1 MKSINR
7 PVVLCQLLLW
17 GCIFFFMSTE
27 KAEAQK
33 EYNVLQNW
41 FLLRSDDNGLFRH
54 LLQQSTNYLEK
65 RTKTIAQINTLNDWK
80 KRQQWAKKTLLE
92 AIGPFPERTPLNAK
106 TLRVIHKMGY
116 RVEHILFE
124 SQPGFYVTSTLFIP
138 EPLTGK
144 APGIVYC
151 SGHSPTGYK
160 AAPYQQ
166 VLLNLVQKGFIVL
179 AFDPVGQGERLE
191 YLDEQTGKSKV
202 GSPTREHDMPG
213 PQTFITGSSQARYM
227 MWDGIRAVDYLL
239 SRPEVDPARI
249 GMTGRSGG
257 GTQTAFIG
265 ALDDRIL
272 ATAPECYITNFTRL
286 LQALGPPDAEQNLP
300 NIIGKEFDEPD
311 FLIARAPKPTLMIT
325 TLNDY
330 FNHQGSRDTYTEVS
344 RIYKSYGKSE
354 NFGMVEDIAPHAS
367 TRKNREAMYAFFQ
380 KTLTNPGNSKE
391 DSVEYL
397 TADEIR
403 VTATG
408 QLSTSQK
415 TETIFS
421 LNARHADKLVADLEI
436 ARKNPSV
443 HLPIVVLQAKK
454 LSGYIPPSQTDKP
467 VFVGVIPKKGFQI
480 EKYYI
485 KGEGDYVIPYLLFI
499 PSKANGKAVLYFSP
513 KGKTKLAESEEVL
526 ALVNGGCHV
535 LIPDLIGT
543 GETGPGQWA
552 GSNYFQHFKMEGL
565 GYDLWYGLVLIGRSL
580 VGIRAGDVVK
590 LVHLLR
596 TNGMS
601 EVGGVAVREL
611 SPVLLHAVAF
621 DPFISRVALINPYV
635 SYHSL
640 TRHQYYTLDFIE
652 GAVPS
657 SLTAYDLPDLAASL
671 APRKLLMT
679 YVTDAMG
686 NVDTGETI
694 VRPQDSKR
702 STEPQNVIQKELYF
716 VESIYQQVGK
726 KENLTLDRNN
736 SKEKPLIDFFSDW
749 IK

>member
-7 PVVLCQLLLW
+7 PVALRRLLW
-17 GCIFFFMSTE
+17 CGCIFFLMTSG
-27 KAEAQK
+27 KAVAQK

-41 FLLRSDDNGLFRH
+41 FLLRSDDNALFRH
-54 LLQQSTNYLEK
+54 LLQQSTHHLEK
-65 RTKTIAQINTLNDWK
+65 RTQTVVRINSLNDWK
-80 KRQQWAKKTLLE
+80 KRRQWAQKTLLD

-106 TLRVIHKMGY
+106 TLRILHKKGY

-166 VLLNLVQKGFIVL
+166 VLLNLVQKGFVVF

-213 PQTFITGSSQARYM
+213 PQTFITGSCQARYM

-265 ALDDRIL
+265 ALDERIL
-272 ATAPECYITNFTRL
+272 ATAPECYITDFTRL

-300 NIIGKEFDEPD
+300 NIIGREFDEPD

-330 FNHQGSRDTYTEVS
+330 FNHQGSLDTYAEVS
-344 RIYKSYGKSE
+344 RIYKAYGKPE

-367 TRKNREAMYAFFQ
+367 TRKNREAMYAFFR
-380 KTLTNPGNSKE
+380 KSLNNPGSSKE

-403 VTATG
+403 VTTTG

-415 TETIFS
+415 TETVYS
-421 LNARHADKLVADLEI
+421 LNARHADKLVAELQN
-436 ARKNPSV
+436 ARKNPSA
-443 HLPIVVLQAKK
+443 HLPNVIQKAGK
-454 LSGYIPPSQTDKP
+454 LSGYLSPNLTDKP
-467 VFVGVIPKKGFQI
+467 VYVGIIPKKGFHI
-480 EKYYI
+480 EKYFI

-499 PSKANGKAVLYFSP
+499 PSKPNGKAVLYFSP
-513 KGKTKLAESEEVL
+513 KGKSKIADSEEVI
-526 ALVNGGCHV
+526 ALVNGGCRV

-552 GSNYFQHFKMEGL
+552 GGNYFQHFKMEGL
-565 GYDLWYGLVLIGRSL
+565 GYDLWYGSVLIGRSL

-590 LVHLLR
+590 LVHLLKK
-596 TNGMS
+596 NGAS
-601 EVGGVAVREL
+601 EVGAVAVREL
-611 SPVLLHAVAF
+611 SPVLLHAAAF
-621 DPFISRVALINPYV
+621 ESFISRIALINPYV

-640 TRHQYYTLDFIE
+640 TAHQYYNLDFIE

-657 SLTAYDLPDLAASL
+657 SLTVYDLPDLAASL
-671 APRKLLMT
+671 APRKLLMAHI
-679 YVTDAMG
+679 TDA
-686 NVDTGETI
+686 TG
-694 VRPQDSKR
+694 R
-702 STEPQNVIQKELYF
+702 TEPQETVEKELAF
-716 VESIYQQVGK
+716 VKSTYQKSGVNQAFQL
-726 KENLTLDRNN
+726 LTQNADNKVLT
-736 SKEKPLIDFFSDW
+736 DFFADW
-749 IK
+749 LK